1 MKSTLAGVLGFA
13 LFLSPVFAA
22 ADTMNDLQAQLRDV
36 LSRIAALQSSSHP
49 SSSATTTPQ
58 SYQNCWVPSR
68 TLMYG
73 SRGDDVTSLQQ
84 YLAQEGFYTGS
95 TTGYFGAQTRDAV
108 GRWQSHHGISMWGR
122 LGFGMFGPQSRSW
135 YTGNCKP
142 GSQPQQP
149 VSNPTFSA
157 DKISGPSPLTVS
169 FTASDTIAS
178 TSTYSVDFGDGQSAQ
193 MSSGSCVGIAATFGG
208 QGGIRCSYSASHT
221 YTATGTY
228 TAKLLKNTC
237 PAGAQC
243 FVGPQTVGTL
253 TIVVNP
259 TQTIPANVQRI
270 NAPTNVILATGG
282 IAEIRNKSAYF
293 TVTDISSATSTATIQ
308 VTPVGCWNSFP
319 SDTPPQM
326 HCMIA
331 VMPIPPQTLSVG
343 QSYASGAYTITLT
356 GTATSTNAT
365 STATFSV
372 N

>member
-22 ADTMNDLQAQLRDV
+22 ADTMSDLQAQLRDV

-58 SYQNCWVPSR
+58 SYQNCWMPSR

-142 GSQPQQP
+142 GNQPQQP
-149 VSNPTFSA
+149 VS
-157 DKISGPSPLTVS
+157 
-169 FTASDTIAS
+169 
-178 TSTYSVDFGDGQSAQ
+178 
-193 MSSGSCVGIAATFGG
+193 
-208 QGGIRCSYSASHT
+208 
-221 YTATGTY
+221 
-228 TAKLLKNTC
+228 
-237 PAGAQC
+237 
-243 FVGPQTVGTL
+243 
-253 TIVVNP
+253 NP

-326 HCMIA
+326 RCMIA
-331 VMPIPPQTLSVG
+331 VMPIAPQTLSVG